1 MVKKI
6 IVLAIA
12 FVLLISVPMYDAI
25 ANPTPFS
32 PVTVGAGTGTSTV
45 IKSPEEIQTLIS
57 SMPSI
62 KDYSSDKTIM
72 ELYPEFKPFS
82 YSEDGYSSE
91 TTSRY
96 TTLDGERVLL
106 RNESKREH
114 VLEMFF
120 TADALYYHVVGT
132 MTQTK
137 DTYEAIRDEYTEDDE
152 IQGEYIEGTR
162 TVTTYELYACYAEDR
177 VLLKFDD
184 YTTKSQER
192 KSEGGSWKEVESEDA
207 DDEEAQLAEDVAKA
221 TKKIFGQW
229 MELITYT
236 DEEIQEMFG
245 DLFGESTEEPTTP
258 EEVEAYQKNYID
270 AMVNYL
276 VFQTANE
283 FAKTNLD
290 SIESATEGN
299 VAYLTSLASCLSSLD
314 MFDKSGNEYELKTN
328 DGETQKQYLTALGFY
343 VSNYNDTSADVSF
356 NTESDSITINQK
368 LELSKSSSGNYS
380 STVIRVQS
388 TFSNVNNTVV
398 SLKDAKIKSVVDTFK
413 KPFGDI
419 YRKQLE
425 DSMKQEGE
433 E

>member
-12 FVLLISVPMYDAI
+12 LVLLISVPMYDAI

-45 IKSPEEIQTLIS
+45 IKTPEEIKTLIA

-62 KDYSSDKTIM
+62 KDYSSDNTIL

-82 YSEDGYSSE
+82 YAEDGYSSE

-106 RNESKREH
+106 KKESKREH
-114 VLEMFF
+114 ILEMFF

-132 MTQTK
+132 MTEAK
-137 DTYEAIRDEYTEDDE
+137 DTYEAIRGEEDVE
-152 IQGEYIEGTR
+152 LQGDYIEGAR

-207 DDEEAQLAEDVAKA
+207 DDEEAQIAEDVAKA

-236 DEEIQEMFG
+236 EEEIQEMFS
-245 DLFGESTEEPTTP
+245 DLYGGSTEEPTTP
-258 EEVEAYQKNYID
+258 EEVEAYQKKYLD

-299 VAYLTSLASCLSSLD
+299 IAYLTSLASCLTSLD
-314 MFDKSGNEYELKTN
+314 MFNKSGNEYKLKT
-328 DGETQKQYLTALGFY
+328 DSETEKQYLTALGFY
-343 VSNYNDTSADVSF
+343 VSNYSNTSADVSF

-368 LELSKSSSGNYS
+368 LELDKSGSGSYS
-380 STVIRVQS
+380 STVIKVQS

-419 YRKQLE
+419 FRKQLE
-425 DSMKQEGE
+425 ESMNQEGE